1 MSFHNVFCIQNDT
14 AWDYRGSSLYPKC
27 FPPLRGLLEL
37 CSKRRK
43 AFRVSFEPP
52 VIPCCVILNTKNI
65 MKAH

>member
-14 AWDYRGSSLYPKC
+14 AWDYRGFKANPKC

-43 AFRVSFEPP
+43 AFSEVFLS
-52 VIPCCVILNTKNI
+52 VQ
-65 MKAH
+65 